1 MTEIVDTDHDNA
13 AAYRTGM
20 PATLSEVRLW
30 FMREVVPLEPA
41 LMQFLQHN
49 WRNKSDIADL
59 RQDVYVRVFEAAR
72 EQIPE
77 RARQF
82 VFTTARNL
90 LINRVRREQIVPIE
104 AVADLDALGVAKDA
118 PGPDRNAIS
127 RDELRK
133 LQSALDRLPVRCREA
148 VVLQKIDGLSVKE
161 ISVRMSVAETTVKTH
176 LADGVRMLANM
187 VYGQPLEPG
196 GKP

>member
-1 MTEIVDTDHDNA
+1 MTETLDTDRDSTE
-13 AAYRTGM
+13 AYRTGM
-20 PATLSEVRLW
+20 AATISEVRAW

-41 LMQFLQHN
+41 LIQYLQHN

-72 EQIPE
+72 ERIPE

-90 LINRVRREQIVPIE
+90 LIDRVRREQIVPIE
-104 AVADLDALGVAKDA
+104 AVADLDALEIAKDA
-118 PGPDRNAIS
+118 PGPDRSTMA

-133 LQSALDRLPVRCREA
+133 LQAALDRLPARCREA
-148 VVLQKIDGLSVKE
+148 VVLQKIDGLSLRE
-161 ISVRMSVAETTVKTH
+161 ISLRMGVAETTVKTH
-176 LADGVRMLANM
+176 LADGVRALANM
-187 VYGQPLEPG
+187 IYGQPLEPG